1 MCAPKYFSE
10 YRDAFLDASVL
21 LHYPKTLASTCLC
34 LFDILHQQNEVA
46 QNACNVTPGLS
57 LSSSFTHQHL
67 GAFVATDPP
76 IVCNRRLSCTSRLTP
91 KPFDPV
97 GLLKETRCRQ
107 IDGWFSVLFVKT
119 LVRSYSCPITPGG
132 PKKKKKKG
140 WQRAFLTF
148 LPQECSAFSLCC
160 SGIWWHHHASYPGGR
175 QTGFETHGLSPRGVF
190 EVPQKLQEV
199 SVRRSSQWCVALG
212 MNLLMCVCC
221 NGFWGLLSGRQ
232 AHLGFE
238 VKTSFV
244 NWTFVQPLPPGQLSI
259 NHSLVAITRLNR
271 PVRVWVFSERW
282 STTASERCPPCKE
295 FGG

>member
-1 MCAPKYFSE
+1 MCAPKYFFE

-97 GLLKETRCRQ
+97 GLLKETRRRQ

-132 PKKKKKKG
+132 PKKIKKKRLTESVPHIPAAG
-140 WQRAFLTF
+140 MFSFLTLLF
-148 LPQECSAFSLCC
+148 GDLVTSSCIIS
-160 SGIWWHHHASYPGGR
+160 WWQTNRFWDARALSTGGVWSPPKI
-175 QTGFETHGLSPRGVF
+175 TGSFCA
-190 EVPQKLQEV
+190 EVIAMM
-199 SVRRSSQWCVALG
+199 RRTRHELADVCVL
-212 MNLLMCVCC
+212 
-221 NGFWGLLSGRQ
+221 
-232 AHLGFE
+232 
-238 VKTSFV
+238 
-244 NWTFVQPLPPGQLSI
+244 
-259 NHSLVAITRLNR
+259 
-271 PVRVWVFSERW
+271 
-282 STTASERCPPCKE
+282 
-295 FGG
+295 